1 MTSEA
6 ETATRKKSFRFGLSL
21 DMSSSVAVEAA
32 AAERLG
38 FDYLGAGEHL
48 FFHGAT
54 PNAFVTLAAAA
65 GATSRIRL
73 VSTISL
79 LPLYPAALAAK
90 LIAALDQVS
99 GGRFEYGAGAG
110 GEFPAEFAA
119 AGVSLA
125 SRFRRLDEALEVIRL
140 LSAGGRVDFA
150 GEFTQLSGVALDPV
164 PVQRPRVPVWLGGR
178 REGAI
183 RRAARFADVW
193 MPYMVTP
200 ARFAASL
207 AAVRE
212 EAQRQDRAAGSIS
225 GALFAWMCVDQDRA
239 WARRAGIAAASAT
252 YRQDF
257 SALADRY
264 LLLGTPDEV
273 ASRLSEYADAGVERV
288 IVKVAATPT
297 DRERVVAT
305 VAQELMPRLWS
316 GKAR

>member
-1 MTSEA
+1 MTSDPEKGQPQK
-6 ETATRKKSFRFGLSL
+6 RLRFGLSL
-21 DMSSSVAVEAA
+21 DTSSSVAVEAA

-38 FDYLGAGEHL
+38 FDYLASGEHL

-65 GATSRIRL
+65 GVTRRIRL

-79 LPLYPAALAAK
+79 LPLYPAPLAAK
-90 LIAALDQVS
+90 LIASLDQVS

-119 AGVSLA
+119 AGVPLA

-140 LSAGGRVDFA
+140 LSAGGIVEFA

-164 PVQRPRVPVWLGGR
+164 PVQRPVPLWLGGR
-178 REGAI
+178 KEGAI

-200 ARFAASL
+200 DRFAASL

-212 EAQRQDRAAGSIS
+212 EAQRHDRPAEAIS
-225 GALFAWMCVDQDRA
+225 GALFAWMCVGQERG
-239 WARRAGIAAASAT
+239 WARHEGIAAASRT

-264 LLLGTPDEV
+264 LLLGTPDDV
-273 ASRLSEYADAGVERV
+273 AIRLAEYADAGVERV
-288 IVKVAATPT
+288 IVKVAAAPA
-297 DRERVVAT
+297 DRDRVIAT
-305 VAQELMPRLWS
+305 VAGDLMPRLS
-316 GKAR
+316 SAG